1 MRASCK
7 HLLSKKLTNQ
17 DRSALIG
24 SPLAESGCQLLQ
36 RYVSYC
42 KRSKSEQQRQP
53 MSQLLF

>member
-7 HLLSKKLTNQ
+7 HLLNRKLTNQ

-24 SPLAESGCQLLQ
+24 SPLAES
-36 RYVSYC
+36 
-42 KRSKSEQQRQP
+42 EQQRQP